1 MYLLWSKSASMQ
13 ENLPQVPCKG
23 NIGDLGQKKGAS
35 VMIMTKVI
43 SSKLNV
49 SDLDQAYYWQ

>member
-1 MYLLWSKSASMQ
+1 MQ